1 MKILFV
7 CLGNICRSP
16 MAEGI
21 FRDMAT
27 SLGLEMDFDS
37 CGTGDWHVGEA
48 PDERAQACIRKN
60 GSDISDLRGRQFTQ
74 SDFEDFDRIYT
85 MDESNHKNVLKLTDN
100 PQHKSKVKML
110 LNEIHPGSNRS
121 VPDPYF
127 GGESGFDGVYQML
140 SQAADKV
147 LTEIGDDE
155 G

>member
-21 FRDMAT
+21 FRDKAK
-27 SLGLEMDFDS
+27 SLGLDVSFDS
-37 CGTGDWHVGEA
+37 CGTGDWHVGDE

-60 GSDISDLRGRQFTQ
+60 GGDISDLRGRQFRK
-74 SDFEDFDRIYT
+74 SDFNSFDRIFT
-85 MDESNHKNVLKLTDN
+85 MDESNHTNILKLADS
-100 PQHKSKVKML
+100 QVHRDKVKMI
-110 LNEIHPGSNRS
+110 LNETHPGSNMS

-140 SQAADKV
+140 SDAAEKV
-147 LTEIGDDE
+147 LGEM
-155 G
+155 

>member
-21 FRDMAT
+21 FRDKAT
-27 SLGLEMDFDS
+27 SLGLNIEFDS
-37 CGTGDWHVGEA
+37 CGTGDWHVGEE
-48 PDERAQACIRKN
+48 PDARAQACIRKN
-60 GSDISDLRGRQFTQ
+60 GSDISDLRGRQFQ
-74 SDFEDFDRIYT
+74 KSDFEYFDRIYT

-100 PQHKSKVKML
+100 PIHKSKVKML
-110 LNEIHPGSNRS
+110 LNETHPGSNMS

-127 GGESGFDGVYQML
+127 GGDSGFDGVYTML
-140 SQAADKV
+140 SDAADKV
-147 LTEIGDDE
+147 LNEISDVE